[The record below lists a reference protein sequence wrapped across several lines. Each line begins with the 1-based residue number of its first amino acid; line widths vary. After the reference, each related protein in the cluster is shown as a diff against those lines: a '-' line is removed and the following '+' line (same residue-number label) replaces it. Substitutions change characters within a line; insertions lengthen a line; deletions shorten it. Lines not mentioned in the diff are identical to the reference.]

1 MEHAVMSTG
10 FTAIRPFRFVAALAT
25 AALVVTGLSLVP
37 ATSAHAA
44 SGNVTGT
51 VFRDFNGNG
60 RMDTGAAALTGV
72 ANDTGLAGVT
82 VTAYDNLNAAV
93 GSASSASNGTYSITV
108 TGAATTALRI
118 EFTGLP
124 TGFTETAVYGTAA
137 GTRTGSA
144 VQFTTI
150 GSTGLNFAA
159 GVSSEYAQAN
169 APLVTAIQYS
179 GAPGFVA
186 SGSNTSSSGN
196 PAIVAA
202 PYNANFLK
210 DTTNSSASETHSTGT
225 TPVAPFADRKTLAT
239 FGQVGAVWGT
249 VYRPSGNDIFA
260 SATYKRHAG
269 LGSLG
274 LGGIYRISNV
284 LAADGTIATPSAANV
299 TPWIDVSAAPLNIN
313 VGTAQTNAARGLTAS
328 NASAY
333 DVDGFAKAGKIG
345 IGGMALSADGST
357 LYFVNL
363 FDKSLYAIDI
373 TNLSSP
379 SVISITSLGL
389 AANERPW
396 ALSIYKNQVYVG
408 SVTTGETLSGGAAVA
423 NPGRSAAQTGMT
435 ATVRRT
441 SFPLTAGSTFT
452 PVLNQA
458 SLAYAKGDVYNN
470 VLSGAGVN
478 GQSHQ
483 WNSWTDTWNWSVN
496 GGGSVGENTTGGWHI
511 YPQPILSG
519 LYFDESGY
527 LTLGFSDRTSIQG
540 GNRNFSAVTG
550 TSAHYETGASGD
562 LLIASP
568 NAAQSSW
575 TLENN
580 GTSGAR
586 TTATNNT
593 AQGPGGFEFY
603 NDRMNVGDGG
613 THQEVTLG
621 ALAGIHGTRE
631 VISTAYDPNEGIRLS
646 GTSWYNTVNGANL
659 AGYEHTADAGGSGE
673 STGSGTFQKGGGLG
687 AVQLLAQAAP
697 IEIGNRVWFD
707 ADQDGLQDADEPS
720 LAGVTVQLLQGATV
734 VATRVTGAD
743 GTYYFSSD
751 SSSAFYAGAAFTP
764 NGGDYTVKF
773 IKPTLGNAP
782 IDAATFGNVP
792 WSSVSLTD
800 NGSSSDLAGSDPD
813 PTTGEYVYTAGDP
826 GNVDH
831 DIDAGYTASTSFTM
845 SKIISAGGAAPAAG
859 QTFTLNAA
867 ATDFRGNTL
876 GLGASSSVTLAGGET
891 SSAISVPV
899 GTHVTVT
906 ESGTSAYRSAVVSPS
921 GSTLVTGTSSPFV
934 FTVTNELFQDG
945 RFRIS
950 KLVTGSAAASV
961 ASSQSF
967 TVEYTYPGL
976 ATPGTLTVAK
986 NGTSSLSAPIPYGT
1000 TVTLSEIT
1008 PTGAPA
1014 DVQWDTPTWAQVAAQ
1029 SNGTVVDNGDGTASI
1044 TINDNA
1050 TLNVVLTNPTTRLF
1064 GDFSVTKAIGADAAA
1079 SVPSDFEF
1087 TIQYSIDGGTTWIDR
1102 TVTKASPTTT
1112 VTDLPAGT
1120 TVLVR
1125 EVAPGTA
1132 APDVQWGTP
1141 VFSGTGVTVTPTG
1154 GSFDIAADSTRVVT
1168 LTNPTTRLY
1177 GQFSI
1182 TKSVTGGATDLLEAG
1197 TEFTLEYSYPGLAT
1211 PTTVTLENGEI
1222 YTSPNIPLGTEVTIT
1237 ETTPTDGLPAGASWG
1252 TPRLIVG
1259 GTPQANGSTITIDD
1273 QTVLEVTLENPTA
1286 VTPAISIDKSD
1297 SLGNPA
1303 DTMADGQAYAPGESR
1318 EIEITLTNTGTE
1330 DLRDV
1335 TFTDETIAGATVTAL
1350 SYELPDGTILPATL
1364 NAGVWTATWA
1374 DTFTGVAYWE
1384 RGAVVTGTATLAIA
1398 LGDEPHVD
1406 RAAVEGTGRYSGTT
1420 LERDNDYN
1428 AFTGG
1433 IQVIKYDGQK
1443 TDPAI
1448 KDADDNWITP
1458 AKPLADED
1466 QDANDTDH
1474 AVEYP
1479 VNTPRPVRWVVT
1491 NTGTTWLT
1499 NLTLTDT
1506 ATDGPA
1512 IDSDWTADLSEFGG
1526 PADYSFVDDG
1536 PWDGL
1541 LPPGASFFAEGTL
1554 TLGTDDTHTDDVEVV
1569 ATVVVPETDAG
1580 GIPTGDPSIVGGDP
1594 VTAVDDEG
1602 EPFTVDD
1609 NDPFNAWTGEGPR
1622 VDIEKGDGTGTTITN
1637 DADTMEEAEA
1647 YHPGEERTVVLTVTN
1662 TGDEDLERVTLTD
1675 ETLSGATITAITW
1688 TFPDGTTAT
1697 ATDVAGIL
1705 TAEWANTF
1713 DDTSVWEPG
1722 DIITGTATVIVRS
1735 DDQPHVDRAAVEAFG
1750 VGSGIRVDDED
1761 DYNAVTGAVQ
1771 VIKYDGETPDPIV
1784 KNDSGDWV
1792 TPSKSDLDAG
1802 EDADTDANA
1811 VVVKPNT
1818 KRTIRWVITN
1828 TGTTALTNL
1837 AVEDITLSGTP
1848 IAPDWTADLS
1858 PIGGPANYSFV
1869 NDGPWDGVF
1878 LPGQSFFSEGT
1889 YTLAPFAGH
1898 ADNVEVIADIVV
1910 PEVDAAGVPTGDP
1923 MLDIDGSPVLLRDN
1937 AGVVR
1942 TVDGGDPFT
1951 ARAASLAIT
1960 GVDPMVALWAA
1971 LALLLGG
1978 MALMVLAPK
1987 RRRKH

>member
-1 MEHAVMSTG
+1 MSAG
-10 FTAIRPFRFVAALAT
+10 FTSIRPTKFVAALA
-25 AALVVTGLSLVP
+25 AAVLVVTGLSLVP

-72 ANDTGLAGVT
+72 ANDSGLAGVT
-82 VTAYDNLNAAV
+82 VTAYDNLNAEV
-93 GSASSASNGTYSITV
+93 GSTSSAANGSYTIPV
-108 TGAATTALRI
+108 AGAATNSLRV

-124 TGFTETAVYGTAA
+124 AGFTETAVYGTAA

-179 GAPGFVA
+179 GAPGYVA
-186 SGSNTSSSGN
+186 NGSNTSSANN
-196 PAIVAA
+196 PAVVAA
-202 PYNANFLK
+202 PYNANYLK
-210 DTTNSSASETHSTGT
+210 DTTNSAGPENHSTGT
-225 TPVAPFADRKTLAT
+225 TPVAPFTDRKTLAT
-239 FGQVGAVWGT
+239 FGQVGAVWGS
-249 VYRPSGNDIFA
+249 VYRPSSNDIFV
-260 SATYKRHAG
+260 SATYKRHSG

-284 LAADGTIATPSAANV
+284 LAADGSLGTPSAANV
-299 TPWIDVSAAPLNIN
+299 TPWLDVAAAPLNIN

-328 NASAY
+328 NAAAY

-357 LYFVNL
+357 LYFINL

-373 TNLSSP
+373 TDLDSP
-379 SVISITSLGL
+379 SVASVTSLGL

-396 ALSIYKNQVYVG
+396 ALSIYKNQLYIG

-423 NPGRSAAQTGMT
+423 NPGRSAAQSGMT

-441 SFPLTAGSTFT
+441 SFPVTAGSTFT

-470 VLSGAGVN
+470 VLSGAGAN

-540 GNRNFSAVTG
+540 GNRNFSAVAG

-562 LLIASP
+562 ILIASP

-580 GTSGAR
+580 GAAGAR
-586 TTATNNT
+586 TTATNNA

-603 NDRMNVGDGG
+603 NDRMNVGATG

-631 VISTAYDPNEGIRLS
+631 VISTAYDPNKGIRLA
-646 GTSWYNTVNGANL
+646 GTSWYNTLNGAGL
-659 AGYEHTADAGGSGE
+659 AGYEHTADAGTSTE

-687 AVQLLAQAAP
+687 AVQLLAEAAP

-720 LAGVTVQLLQGATV
+720 LSGVTVQLLQGSTV
-734 VATRVTGAD
+734 VATRTTGAD

-751 SSSAFYAGAAFTP
+751 ESSPFYAGAEFTA

-773 IKPTLGNAP
+773 IKPSAGNVP
-782 IDAATFGNVP
+782 IDVATFGNVP
-792 WSSVSLTD
+792 WSSVTLTD
-800 NGSSSDLAGSDPD
+800 NTNPSDLAGSDPNPAD
-813 PTTGEYVYTAGDP
+813 GEYVYTAGDP
-826 GNVDH
+826 GDVDH
-831 DIDAGYTASTSFTM
+831 DIDAGYKASTSFTM
-845 SKIISAGGAAPAAG
+845 TKLVSADGGTPGAG
-859 QTFTLNAA
+859 ETFTLAA
-867 ATDFRGNTL
+867 AAVDFRDNAL
-876 GLGASSSVTLAGGET
+876 SLGAASPVTLAAGD
-891 SSAISVPV
+891 SSNAISVPV
-899 GTHVTVT
+899 GTRVTVT
-906 ESGTSAYRSAVVSPS
+906 ETGASAYRSVVVSPA
-921 GSTLVTGTSSPFV
+921 GPTLVTGTSSPFG
-934 FTVTNELFQDG
+934 FTVTNELFEPG
-945 RFRIS
+945 RFTIT
-950 KLVTGSAAASV
+950 KAVTGSAATSV
-961 ASSQSF
+961 ATGQSF

-976 ATPGTLTVAK
+976 ATPGTLTVTK
-986 NGTSSLSAPIPYGT
+986 SGTSTTSAPIPYGT

-1014 DVQWDTPTWAQVAAQ
+1014 DVQWNTPTWAEIAGA

-1044 TINDNA
+1044 TIDDAA
-1050 TLNVVLTNPTTRLF
+1050 TLAIALTNPTTRLF
-1064 GDFSVTKAIGADAAA
+1064 GGFSVTKAIGADAAA
-1079 SVPSDFEF
+1079 SVPDDFEF
-1087 TIQYSIDGGTTWIDR
+1087 TIQYSTDGGTTWIDR
-1102 TVTKASPTTT
+1102 TVTKESPTTT
-1112 VTDLPAGT
+1112 VTGIPAGT
-1120 TVLVR
+1120 NVLVR
-1125 EVAPGTA
+1125 EVAPGSA

-1141 VFSGTGVTVTPTG
+1141 VFSGTGVTASPTG
-1154 GSFDIAADSTRVVT
+1154 GSFDIVAGSNRAVT

-1177 GQFSI
+1177 GQFSL

-1197 TEFTLEYSYPGLAT
+1197 TEFSIDYTYPGLAT
-1211 PTTVTLENGEI
+1211 PTTVTIENGEI
-1222 YTSPNIPLGTEVTIT
+1222 YTSPNIPLGTVVTVT
-1237 ETTPTDGLPAGASWG
+1237 ETTPTDGLPTGASWG
-1252 TPRLIVG
+1252 TPRLVVG
-1259 GTPQANGSTITIDD
+1259 GTPQANGSTITIGD
-1273 QTVLEVTLENPTA
+1273 QSVLAVTVENPT
-1286 VTPAISIDKSD
+1286 VVSPAIVIDKSD

-1318 EIEITLTNTGTE
+1318 QIEITLTNSGTE

-1335 TFTDETIAGATVTAL
+1335 TFTDTTLSGARVTAL

-1384 RGAVVTGTATLAIA
+1384 RGAVVTGTATLTVA

-1406 RAAVEGTGRYSGTT
+1406 RAAVEATGRFSGTT

-1428 AFTGG
+1428 AFTGD

-1443 TDPAI
+1443 ADPAV
-1448 KDADDNWITP
+1448 KDGDDNWIIPT
-1458 AKPLADED
+1458 KPLTDAD

-1499 NLTLTDT
+1499 NLSLTDT
-1506 ATDGPA
+1506 TLDGPS
-1512 IDSDWTADLSEFGG
+1512 IVGDWTADLSEFGG
-1526 PADYSFVDDG
+1526 DSDYSFVDDG

-1554 TLGTDDTHTDDVEVV
+1554 TLGQADTHTDEVDVVG
-1569 ATVVVPETDAG
+1569 TVVVPETDEDG
-1580 GIPTGDPSIVGGDP
+1580 FPTGDPSIVAGNP
-1594 VTAVDDEG
+1594 VTAVDDDG
-1602 EPFTVDD
+1602 EPFTVEDD
-1609 NDPFNAWTGEGPR
+1609 DPFNAWTGDGPR
-1622 VDIEKGDGTGTTITN
+1622 VDIEKGDGTAPTITN
-1637 DADTMEEAEA
+1637 DADTMLEGEA
-1647 YHPGEERTVVLTVTN
+1647 YHPGETRTVVFTVTN
-1662 TGDEDLERVTLTD
+1662 TGDEDLERVTVTD
-1675 ETLSGATITAITW
+1675 ETISGARVTGLSWA
-1688 TFPDGTTAT
+1688 FPDGSTAT
-1697 ATDVAGIL
+1697 ATETAGVWS
-1705 TAEWANTF
+1705 AEWADTF
-1713 DDTSVWEPG
+1713 TDDAVWEPG
-1722 DIITGTATVIVRS
+1722 DVITGTATIVVLAA
-1735 DDQPHVDRAAVEAFG
+1735 DQPHVDRASVEAFG
-1750 VGSGIRVDDED
+1750 VGSGTRVADSD

-1771 VIKYDGETPDPIV
+1771 VIKYDGETPDPLV
-1784 KNDSGDWV
+1784 KDDSGDWIV
-1792 TPSKSDLDAG
+1792 PSKDDVAAG
-1802 EDADTDANA
+1802 VDADTDANA

-1818 KRTIRWVITN
+1818 KRTVRWVITN
-1828 TGTTALTNL
+1828 TGTTALTNVD
-1837 AVEDITLSGTP
+1837 VEDITLSGTP
-1848 IAPDWTADLS
+1848 IEDDWTADLS
-1858 PIGGPANYSFV
+1858 PLGGPANYSFV
-1869 NDGPWDGVF
+1869 KSGPWKGVF

-1898 ADNVEVIADIVV
+1898 ADDVKVIADIVV
-1910 PEVDAAGVPTGDP
+1910 PEVDPDGVPTGDP
-1923 MLDIDGSPVLLRDN
+1923 MLDIDGDPVLLRDS

-1942 TVDGGDPFT
+1942 TVDGADPFT

-1971 LALLLGG
+1971 LVLLLGG
-1978 MALMVLAPK
+1978 LALMVFAPQ

>member
-1 MEHAVMSTG
+1 MPTG
-10 FTAIRPFRFVAALAT
+10 FTAIRPTRLVAALV
-25 AALVVTGLSLVP
+25 AAVLVVTGLSLVP
-37 ATSAHAA
+37 ATSAQAA
-44 SGNVTGT
+44 AGNVSGT
-51 VFRDFNGNG
+51 VFRDYNANG
-60 RMDTGAAALTGV
+60 RMDTGAAALTGI

-82 VTAYDNLNAAV
+82 VTAYDNLNASV
-93 GSASSASNGTYSITV
+93 GTATSAADGTYTIAT

-124 TGFTETAVYGTAA
+124 AGFTETPVYGTAA
-137 GTRTGSA
+137 GTRTATA

-150 GSTGLNFAA
+150 GATNINFAA
-159 GVSSEYAQAN
+159 AISAEHSQAN

-179 GAPGFVA
+179 GAPEYVA
-186 SGSNTSSSGN
+186 SGSNSTSSGN

-202 PYNANFLK
+202 PYNANYPAG
-210 DTTNSSASETHSTGT
+210 TSNSANSSTPSTGS

-249 VYRPSGNDIFA
+249 VYRPSGNDIFV
-260 SATYKRHAG
+260 SATYKRHSG

-299 TPWIDVSAAPLNIN
+299 TPWINVAAAPLNIN
-313 VGTAQTNAARGLTAS
+313 VGTAQSNATRGLTAS
-328 NASAY
+328 NVTAY
-333 DVDGFAKAGKIG
+333 DTDGFAKAGKIG
-345 IGGMALSADGST
+345 IGGMTLSADGST
-357 LYFVNL
+357 LYFINL

-373 TNLSSP
+373 TNLAAP
-379 SVISITSLGL
+379 SVLSITPLGL
-389 AANERPW
+389 AVNERAW
-396 ALSIYKNQVYVG
+396 ALSIYKNEIYVG
-408 SVTTGETLSGGAAVA
+408 SVTTGETISGSTAVA
-423 NPGRSAAQTGMT
+423 NPGRSATQAGMT
-435 ATVRRT
+435 TSVRRAT
-441 SFPLTAGSTFT
+441 LPVSAGSTFT
-452 PVLNQA
+452 TVLNAA
-458 SLAYAKGDVYNN
+458 SLGYAKGDVYNN
-470 VLSGAGVN
+470 VLSGAGAN

-496 GGGSVGENTTGGWHI
+496 GGGSVGEGTGGGWHI
-511 YPQPILSG
+511 YPQPILTG
-519 LYFDESGY
+519 LYFDEGGY
-527 LTLGFSDRTSIQG
+527 LSLGFADRSAIQG
-540 GNRNFSAVTG
+540 GNRNFAAVTG
-550 TSAHYETGASGD
+550 TSAHYETGSSGD
-562 LLIASP
+562 ILIASP
-568 NAAQSSW
+568 NAAQSNW
-575 TLENN
+575 TLESN
-580 GTSGAR
+580 GSVGTR
-586 TTATNNT
+586 TAATNN
-593 AQGPGGFEFY
+593 ANQGPGGFEFY
-603 NDRMNVGDGG
+603 NDRLNVGAGG
-613 THQEVTLG
+613 THQETALG

-631 VISTAYDPNEGIRLS
+631 VISTAYDPNQGIRLA
-646 GTSWYNTVNGANL
+646 GTSWYNSANGANV
-659 AGYEHTADAGGSGE
+659 AGYEHTADPGGSTTA
-673 STGSGTFQKGGGLG
+673 TGAGTFQKGGGLG
-687 AVQLLAQAAP
+687 AVQLIAQAAP

-751 SSSAFYAGAAFTP
+751 SSSTFYAGAAFTP

-773 IKPTLGNAP
+773 IKPTSGNAP
-782 IDAATFGNVP
+782 IDVATFGTVP
-792 WSSVSLTD
+792 WSSVTLTE
-800 NGSSSDLAGSDPD
+800 NTSPSALAGSDPA
-813 PTTGEYVYTAGDP
+813 PSTGEYVYTAGNP
-826 GNVDH
+826 GDVDH
-831 DIDAGYTASTSFTM
+831 DIDAGYKASTSFTM
-845 SKIISAGGAAPAAG
+845 SKIISAGGATPTAG

-867 ATDFRGNTL
+867 ATDFRGNAL
-876 GLGASSSVTLAGGET
+876 SLGASSSVTLAGGAT
-891 SSAISVPV
+891 SSAIPVPV
-899 GTHVTVT
+899 GTSVTVT
-906 ESGTSAYRSAVVSPS
+906 ESGQSAYRNVVVSPS
-921 GSTLVTGTSSPFV
+921 GSTLVTATSSPFV

-961 ASSQSF
+961 ANSQSF

-1014 DVQWDTPTWAQVAAQ
+1014 DVQWNTPTWAQVAAQ
-1029 SNGTVVDNGDGTASI
+1029 SNGTVTDNGDGTASI
-1044 TINDNA
+1044 TIDDNA

-1064 GDFSVTKAIGADAAA
+1064 GDFSVTKVIGADAAA

-1112 VTDLPAGT
+1112 VTGLPAGT

-1125 EVAPGTA
+1125 EVAPGAA

-1154 GSFDIAADSTRVVT
+1154 GSFDIAAGSTRAVT

-1182 TKSVTGGATDLLEAG
+1182 TKSVTGGATDLLENG
-1197 TEFTLEYSYPGLAT
+1197 TEFTVEYTYPGLAT
-1211 PTTVTLENGEI
+1211 PTTVELENGEI
-1222 YTSPNIPLGTEVTIT
+1222 YTSPNIPLGSEVTIT
-1237 ETTPTDGLPAGASWG
+1237 ETTPADGLPAGASWE

-1259 GTPQANGSTITIDD
+1259 GTPQANGSTITIGDES
-1273 QTVLEVTLENPTA
+1273 VLEVILENPTA

-1297 SLGNPA
+1297 ELGNAA
-1303 DTMADGQAYAPGESR
+1303 DTMADGQPFAAGSSR

-1335 TFTDETIAGATVTAL
+1335 TFTDETLAGATVTAL
-1350 SYELPDGTILPATL
+1350 SYELPDGSILPATL
-1364 NAGVWTATWA
+1364 SGDVWTATWS

-1384 RGAVVTGTATLAIA
+1384 RGAVVTGTATLAVA

-1406 RAAVEGTGRYSGTT
+1406 RAAVEGTGRFSGTT

-1443 TDPAI
+1443 ADPAV
-1448 KDADDNWITP
+1448 KDGDDNWITP
-1458 AKPLADED
+1458 TKPLADAD

-1479 VNTPRPVRWVVT
+1479 VDTARSVRWVVT
-1491 NTGTTWLT
+1491 NTGTTSLT
-1499 NLTLTDT
+1499 NVTLTDT

-1512 IDSDWTADLSEFGG
+1512 IDADWTADLSEFGG

-1536 PWDGL
+1536 PWTGL

-1554 TLGTDDTHTDDVEVV
+1554 TLGTAATHTDDVDVV
-1569 ATVVVPETDAG
+1569 ASVVVPGTEAAPVVAETPD
-1580 GIPTGDPSIVGGDP
+1580 GDPFL
-1594 VTAVDDEG
+1594 VDDA
-1602 EPFTVDD
+1602 
-1609 NDPFNAWTGEGPR
+1609 DPFNAWTGEGPR

-1647 YHPGEERTVVLTVTN
+1647 YNPGEERTVVLTVTN

-1675 ETLSGATITAITW
+1675 ETLSGAAITAITW

-1722 DIITGTATVIVRS
+1722 DVITGTATIVVRS
-1735 DDQPHVDRAAVEAFG
+1735 DDQPHVDRAAVEAYG
-1750 VGSGIRVDDED
+1750 VGSSIRVDDDD

-1792 TPSKSDLDAG
+1792 IPSKAELAAG
-1802 EDADTDANA
+1802 VDADDDANA

-1828 TGTTALTNL
+1828 TGTTALTHL
-1837 AVEDITLSGTP
+1837 DVDDITLSGTP
-1848 IAPDWTADLS
+1848 IDPDWTADLS

-1869 NDGPWDGVF
+1869 NDGPWAGVF
-1878 LPGQSFFSEGT
+1878 LPGESFFSEGT

-1898 ADNVEVIADIVV
+1898 SDDVRVIADIVV

-1923 MLDIDGSPVLLRDN
+1923 MLAIDGSPLLLRDN
-1937 AGVVR
+1937 AGAVR

-1971 LALLLGG
+1971 FALLLGG
-1978 MALMVLAPK
+1978 LSLMVFAPK